1 MKGRVLMCH
10 ELPGISVP
18 LDSLWEQRVALVS
31 FFFNFVLLVIL
42 GCAFVLNPVFKLFL
56 NSSMECCF

>member
-18 LDSLWEQRVALVS
+18 LDSLWEHSVALVS
-31 FFFNFVLLVIL
+31 FLFCFVSYSRVCF
-42 GCAFVLNPVFKLFL
+42 CAEPYLQIVFKL
-56 NSSMECCF
+56 